1 MSFTVP
7 SPAAYTRTSLVCGC
21 ALVERPVAHL
31 PGCFCGKEQHPPRV
45 ERIYCGEHEKK
56 TGEDTL

>member
-1 MSFTVP
+1 MNTP
-7 SPAAYTRTSLVCGC
+7 YTRTSLACGC

-31 PGCFCGKEQHPPRV
+31 PGCFCGKAEHPARV

-56 TGEDTL
+56 NGEDTL